1 MANRRGVQKNFTN
14 KIFLKINPTLR
25 RTTVRQKRFLRK
37 KIFFY
42 KKLFIRTYWVD
53 IKSWWLPN
61 KNIFSS
67 WFASGKLFLNNGF
80 EEKQGNNIFIIY
92 QRFSYFKYFKRV
104 GKKKGGRT
112 RKRKEDKTQLFKS
125 LQSKIGIE
133 QEEFD
138 TQYEDFMNICP
149 KVNIFKNE
157 KKLNKIF

>member
-92 QRFSYFKYFKRV
+92 QRFCFHTLNILRELE
-104 GKKKGGRT
+104 
-112 RKRKEDKTQLFKS
+112 KRKVEEHERGRKIKPNYLKVCSLKLGLSRKNLTLNMKTLW
-125 LQSKIGIE
+125 
-133 QEEFD
+133 
-138 TQYEDFMNICP
+138 
-149 KVNIFKNE
+149 IFVQK
-157 KKLNKIF
+157 